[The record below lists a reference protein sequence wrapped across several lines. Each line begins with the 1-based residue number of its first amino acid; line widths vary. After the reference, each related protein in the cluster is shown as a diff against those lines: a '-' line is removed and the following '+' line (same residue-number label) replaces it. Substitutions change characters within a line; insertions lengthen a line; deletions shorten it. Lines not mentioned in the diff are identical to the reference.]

1 MQGISVLRVTKL
13 CIYRQ
18 ACMLGSSG
26 GSRELGTEC
35 THLVQEKKYRIGC
48 LDLTNAGRL
57 LTR

>member
-1 MQGISVLRVTKL
+1 
-13 CIYRQ
+13 
-18 ACMLGSSG
+18 MLGSSG